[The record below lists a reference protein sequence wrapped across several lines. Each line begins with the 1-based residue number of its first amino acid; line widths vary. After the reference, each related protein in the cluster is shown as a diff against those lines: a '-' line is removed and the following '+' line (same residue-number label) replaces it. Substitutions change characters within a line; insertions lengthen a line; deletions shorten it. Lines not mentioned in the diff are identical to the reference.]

1 MQKKNDSQSFAV
13 FISLLRI
20 YTTIVCGV
28 SQWQGFIKKRTK
40 EERSENKSVS
50 AKGGASVGKTVLMI
64 LLFVYLIGCCIA
76 VVRMITVGL
85 YRVLQPLGMQQLLFE
100 IEMTVLCVFLFI
112 SNFLLTLSTYYSDGV
127 DSVLLALPIPPRIFL
142 GTKFLAHCVPA
153 TALSLF
159 FFLTAA
165 SVYGYYEHSPL
176 SFYIMAFIGAL
187 WFPLPIVAFCYLI
200 NISIM
205 RTTKILKNKRIV
217 MMIGGVFGIIAAIG
231 IHYFMNTVNGF
242 QDSAEIRNLF
252 TPYRQGFTTL
262 TQILL
267 PIRFFAASLAA
278 DSFST
283 GFIPFIAFIALA
295 SAIPSI
301 LISLFSALY
310 IKTLDGFDEHTLK
323 RLNTHDAKKLIR
335 SGFNRHAVFLT
346 LLTREIHSMN
356 REPIYL
362 LNGPLT
368 ILVWPLFWCIMYWTG
383 SLKIPPSA
391 ITAAQQGP
399 AILIAAI
406 CAAFLGSANNIAATA
421 LSRDAKNL
429 HLIKSLPIS
438 IKCYMQAKFAHAM
451 LFAAI
456 GTLIGVGLI
465 AVFFSLTFSACAQ
478 ALIIALSLA
487 LFFNLLALL
496 LDTVHPK
503 LQWDSPAAAVKHNL
517 NAFIMMFSE
526 LLLLGVTLVAV
537 LLISLPQRYYLVYFA
552 ALPLLASAIIAHFLW
567 PLAEKKIRTL
577 EL

>member
-1 MQKKNDSQSFAV
+1 MQKKNDSHSIAV
-13 FISLLRI
+13 FVSLLRI
-20 YTTIVCGV
+20 YTTLVCGV

-40 EERSENKSVS
+40 QSLSENES
-50 AKGGASVGKTVLMI
+50 ATTKGSTSVGKSVLI
-64 LLFVYLIGCCIA
+64 LLLFVYLIGCCIA
-76 VVRMITVGL
+76 VVRMITLGL

-112 SNFLLTLSTYYSDGV
+112 SNFLLTLSTYYVDGIE
-127 DSVLLALPIPPRIFL
+127 SMLLALPIPPRIFF
-142 GTKFLAHCVPA
+142 GTKFLAHCLPA
-153 TALSLF
+153 AALSLF
-159 FFLTAA
+159 FFLTSA

-176 SFYIMAFIGAL
+176 SFYIMACIGAL
-187 WFPLPIVAFCYLI
+187 WFPLPIVTLCYLI

-205 RTTKILKNKRIV
+205 RTTKMLKNKHLV
-217 MMIGGVFGIIAAIG
+217 MMIGGVSGIILAVG
-231 IHYFMNTVNGF
+231 INYFINTINMF
-242 QDSAEIRNLF
+242 QDSTDVQNFLA
-252 TPYRQGFTTL
+252 PYRQGFTTF

-283 GFIPFIAFIALA
+283 GCIPFLAFIALA
-295 SAIPSI
+295 SAIPCI

-310 IKTLDGFDEHTLK
+310 VKTLDGFDEHTLK

-368 ILVWPLFWCIMYWTG
+368 ILVLPLFWCIMYWTG
-383 SLKIPPSA
+383 SLQIPPSA
-391 ITAAQQGP
+391 IAAAQQGP
-399 AILIAAI
+399 AILIAGI

-438 IKCYMQAKFAHAM
+438 ITCYMQAKLAHAM

-456 GTLIGVGLI
+456 GTLIGVGLS
-465 AVFFSLTFSACAQ
+465 AVFFSLTFSVCAQ

-496 LDTVHPK
+496 LDTIHPK

-517 NAFIMMFSE
+517 NAFIMMFSD
-526 LLLLGVTLVAV
+526 LLLLSVTLVAA
-537 LLISLPQRYYLVYFA
+537 LFISLPQQYYLVCFA
-552 ALPLLASAIIAHFLW
+552 ALPLIASALIAHFLW
-567 PLAEKKIRTL
+567 PLAEKKIHTL